1 MRKTYQVNAY
11 GTNKR
16 GHTVGICYTLTA
28 TSEDKA
34 RDAAQQIAAAGGY
47 KHVSIMQVTTVSEVK
62 NG

>member
-1 MRKTYQVNAY
+1 MRKTYQVNGY

-34 RDAAQQIAAAGGY
+34 RETAQRLAAAGGY
-47 KHVSIMQVTTVSEVK
+47 KHVSIRQVSEVRHD
-62 NG
+62 